1 MDSYKKILDS
11 FSIKET
17 LNPKVWENC
26 EDPKKA
32 VLIPKVRKA
41 LMRISEE
48 FIDDLGDDI
57 FVDDIYLMGSLA
69 NFNWSEYSDFDLHVI
84 IDFERYGKQ
93 EELYKELFDLK
104 KKLFN
109 DKHNIKIFGYDV
121 ELYAQGLSDESHSD
135 GVYSVM
141 NNEWIHRPTK
151 THKNIDM
158 SVLKTKIKCWTD
170 KIDDA
175 IDNAK
180 SEGNVDNLKKL
191 KEKLKDYRQS
201 GLNKDGEFSYENL
214 VFKYLRRSGHIGKLF
229 DEKTKIKDKEL
240 SVERKIDETKM
251 KKPALF
257 EQIVAV
263 QPFIDALDKLS
274 DSLGGEESV
283 SDVIAKSPYL
293 TGLNDMLDNSVKYEY
308 TPGQKTPYF
317 DDVEEIQ
324 KGLQILGHSL
334 PKWGI
339 DGKFGQE
346 TEEATRKFQEKNN
359 MTQTG
364 VFGKEEIKA
373 LIENLISQNFK
384 DSDLN
389 KVQTERQYANSDV
402 KSSLKFRDAVDT
414 ITNKLE
420 GGYFHPYMKAANQS
434 KFAWM
439 GDSGETM
446 FGMDRKHGRQES
458 NSSAGVEFWRLIDAE
473 DAKSN
478 WKYGYALEDNP
489 SLRDKLLDLVAQ
501 IMEPHFLDFS
511 DRYLSDE
518 AKSIIM
524 SDPKLYFNF
533 AYATYQGSGWF
544 QKFAKKFNKKI
555 EDGVTNIDELR
566 DYVLQIRK
574 ESGNNI
580 ISGSGNKIDK
590 IFDSMP

>member
-1 MDSYKKILDS
+1 MDNYKKILDS

-17 LNPKVWENC
+17 LNPKVWENPS
-26 EDPKKA
+26 DPKKA
-32 VLIPKVRKA
+32 TLITKVRKA
-41 LMRISEE
+41 LLRIADE
-48 FIDDLGDDI
+48 FVDDLGEDV
-57 FVDDIYLMGSLA
+57 FVEDIYLMGSLA
-69 NFNWSEYSDFDLHVI
+69 NFNWSEFSDFDLHVI

-93 EELYKELFDLK
+93 EKLYEELFDLK

-109 DKHNIKIFGYDV
+109 DKHNIRIFGYDV
-121 ELYAQGLSDESHSD
+121 ELYAQPQSAESHSD

-141 NNEWIHRPTK
+141 NNEWVHVPTK

-158 SVLKTKIKCWTD
+158 SVLKKKIKSWTD

-175 IDNAK
+175 IELAK
-180 SEGNVDNLKKL
+180 SENNADKLKSL

-201 GLNKDGEFSYENL
+201 GLSKDGEFSYENL
-214 VFKYLRRSGHIGKLF
+214 VFKFLRRSGHIGKLF

-240 SVERKIDETKM
+240 SIENKLKENRK
-251 KKPALF
+251 KKPAIF
-257 EQIVAV
+257 EQIDDV
-263 QPFIDALDKLS
+263 QPFIDALDKLAQ
-274 DSLGGEESV
+274 SLGKEPTV
-283 SDVIAKSPYL
+283 SDAIANSKYL
-293 TGLNDMLDNSVKYEY
+293 TNLNGLLDNDVKYEY
-308 TPGQKTPYF
+308 TPGQKVPYF
-317 DDVEEIQ
+317 ADVEEIQ
-324 KGLQILGHSL
+324 KGLQLLGHSL
-334 PKWGI
+334 PKSGV

-346 TEEATRKFQEKNN
+346 TEEATKKFQEKNN

-489 SLRDKLLDLVAQ
+489 TLRDKLLDLVAQ

-511 DRYLSDE
+511 NRYLSDE

-544 QKFAKKFNKKI
+544 QKFARKFNKKI
-555 EDGVTNIDELR
+555 EEGVTNIDELR

-580 ISGSGNKIDK
+580 ISGSGNKIDR
-590 IFDSMP
+590 IFDAMP